1 MDTIAVAEDAVLW
14 LDQVGPS
21 DRQQVGGKAANLGA
35 LARAG
40 LPVPSGFCLPTWL
53 LARSDAVWW
62 PLAAEAYQ
70 RLAAGGEAVAVRSS
84 AASED
89 SPGASFAG
97 QYTTVLGV
105 KDETGLRRAIA
116 ACRASAGGDR
126 VRQYGERLT
135 GEAGGLS
142 VLVQLQAPAVASGVL
157 FTRHPLTGETRHLLL
172 EATPGLGEAL
182 VSGRVAPLRATL
194 EKDGRLAAGSLEGE
208 AGPLLT
214 QDQLGRLAGLAAG
227 VEAVLGPGQ
236 DIEWALAGGEIC
248 LLQARPITTGP
259 TERPAEGIWTRANV
273 GEVLPGP
280 VTPLTWAIFRAT
292 LQGDLSSLWDE
303 QEEDADDR
311 SPVQRI
317 FGRVYLRLDAVLD
330 SFCYL
335 PGVTPEVIARAL
347 GTPLPAAAGYI
358 RPSGPAVRLAQAAFL
373 LDALGF
379 LHRIE
384 TLAGRLPPLPPAG
397 RMDALLDWTRRC
409 FGFHLKATAYAAGAF
424 GLLSALLARWA
435 PEVVDSLPALL
446 QGREDLQ
453 TADQGRE
460 LWRLAGVLRRSPE
473 LAALVQSGVDWAALQ
488 SKAPHFPGGP
498 EFLAAFAAFLEANGA
513 RAAGEFELA
522 VPRWREEPDF
532 LLGVLRG
539 YLDTGDAAL
548 ALDPASPGREAAILA
563 AGGLLGPLRGR
574 VFRRLLASYSRFS
587 TLRENLKYRLME
599 AFAALRLSFLE
610 KGGYLKVKGVLE
622 SAGDIFFFTPAEI
635 RALEQGRLTPQEARS
650 RLRGRRSQHSRWLAE
665 TAPDLLL
672 GEGAAVDGDNQTE
685 PRPGDLIGI
694 GCSPGVVTGV
704 ARVLTGIGQASDLRP
719 GEILV
724 APHTDPGWTPLFLSC
739 KAVVTEIGG
748 FLSHGATVAR
758 EYGIPCVVNVPAAAA
773 RIRTG
778 DRIRVDGASGR
789 VTIL

>member
-14 LDQVGPS
+14 LDQAGPG
-21 DRQQVGGKAANLGA
+21 DRAQVGGKAANLGA
-35 LARAG
+35 LAQAG
-40 LPVPSGFCLPTWL
+40 LPVPSGFCLPAWL
-53 LARSDAVWW
+53 LARNEAIWW
-62 PLAAEAYQ
+62 PLAAEAYH
-70 RLAAGGEAVAVRSS
+70 RLAASGEAVAVRSS
-84 AASED
+84 AAGED

-97 QYTTVLGV
+97 QFATVLGV
-105 KDETGLRRAIA
+105 KDEAGLRRAIA

-126 VRQYGERLT
+126 ARQYGERLA

-142 VLVQLQAPAVASGVL
+142 VLVQLQVPAEASGVL

-172 EATPGLGEAL
+172 EAAPGLGEAL

-194 EKDGRLAAGSLEGE
+194 EKDGRLAAGSLDGE

-214 QDQLGRLAGLAAG
+214 KEQLGRLAGLAAR

-248 LLQARPITTGP
+248 LLQARPVTTGLA
-259 TERPAEGIWTRANV
+259 ERPAAGIWTRANV

-280 VTPLTWAIFRAT
+280 VTPLTWAVFRAT
-292 LQGDLSSLWDE
+292 LQGDLSGLLE
-303 QEEDADDR
+303 GQEEDEGDR
-311 SPVQRI
+311 SPVRRI
-317 FGRVYLRLDAVLD
+317 FGRVYLRLDAMLD

-335 PGVTPEVIARAL
+335 PGVTPEVVARAL
-347 GTPLPAAAGYI
+347 GTPLPAAAAYTL
-358 RPSGPAVRLAQAAFL
+358 PSGPAVRLAQAAFL
-373 LDALGF
+373 LDGLG
-379 LHRIE
+379 LLPRMEI
-384 TLAGRLPPLPPAG
+384 LARRLPPLPPAG

-409 FGFHLKATAYAAGAF
+409 FGLHLKATAYAAGAF

-435 PEVVDSLPALL
+435 PEVANLLPALL
-446 QGREDLQ
+446 QGRGDLQ
-453 TADQGRE
+453 TADQGRQ
-460 LWRLAGVLRRSPE
+460 LWRLAGELRRSPE
-473 LAALVQSGVDWAALQ
+473 LAALVQSGSDWAAFQ
-488 SKAPHFPGGP
+488 AKAPHLPGGP
-498 EFLAAFAAFLEANGA
+498 ELLAAFAAFLEANGA

-532 LLGVLRG
+532 LIGVLRG
-539 YLDTGDAAL
+539 YLDTGDAAPVP
-548 ALDPASPGREAAILA
+548 DPASPGRQAATLA
-563 AGGLLGPLRGR
+563 AGSHLGLLRGF
-574 VFRRLLASYSRFS
+574 VFRHLLASYSRFS

-610 KGGYLKVKGVLE
+610 KGGSLKMKGVLE
-622 SAGDIFFFTPAEI
+622 SAEEIYFLTPAEI
-635 RALEQGRLTPQEARS
+635 RALEQGRLSPQEARS
-650 RLRGRRSQHSRWLAE
+650 RLEGRRSQHSRWSAE

-672 GEGAAVDGDNQTE
+672 GEGAAVAGETPAGPE
-685 PRPGDLIGI
+685 PGVLIGI
-694 GCSPGVVTGV
+694 GCSPGVVTGI
-704 ARVLTGIGQASDLRP
+704 ARVLTGIEQASDLRP

-739 KAVVTEIGG
+739 KAVITEIGG

-789 VTIL
+789 ITIL